1 VALDASPLSLHAL
14 RLAAR
19 LAASLGAAFEALFVE
34 DENLLRLARLP
45 FARAASRLLA
55 TSEPCD
61 DLALQLRALA
71 AETRRAVEVAAREAG
86 VAAGFRAVRGSV
98 AREVV
103 AAAAEAD
110 LLVLGYRAQATSLRR
125 PRLGATARVALAQ
138 ARSAVALVQGTP
150 ARAVVAVACDRSPAS
165 ENALEMAA
173 ALAEALGGE
182 VLVLCVAGPD
192 ECAETEAR
200 AERLVGGRAPY
211 RLRHL
216 SGSGLGA
223 VQRALRAEPGA
234 LLVLPESLRDA
245 AEEELFWG
253 EEDPPAVLVIR

>member
-19 LAASLGAAFEALFVE
+19 LAASLGAGLEALFVE

-45 FARAASRLLA
+45 FARTASRLLA
-55 TSEPCD
+55 ASEPCD

-71 AETRRAVEVAAREAG
+71 AETRRAVEAAARDAG

-98 AREVV
+98 GREVL
-103 AAAAEAD
+103 AAAEEAD
-110 LLVLGYRAQATSLRR
+110 LLVLGYRAHARSLRR

-138 ARSAVALVQGTP
+138 APSAVALVQGTP
-150 ARAVVAVACDRSPAS
+150 VRAVVAVACDRSPAS
-165 ENALEMAA
+165 EHALEMAA
-173 ALAEALGGE
+173 AVAEALGGE
-182 VLVLCVAGPD
+182 VRVLCVAGPD
-192 ECAETEAR
+192 GCVETEAR
-200 AERLVGGRAPY
+200 AERLVRGRVSC

-216 SGSGLGA
+216 AGSGLGA

-234 LLVLPESLRDA
+234 ILVLPQSLRG
-245 AEEELFWG
+245 AEDEELFWG